1 MHTCIPDP
9 LSPEGLGIF
18 LMRLWVVQ
26 GGWQAQTGSPGL
38 EHSCLPLACC
48 RHQDGTEL
56 LCSITETAFPRLC
69 FWRER
74 VPKGVQFS
82 DKLIA
87 ITQVRACIVLRLQ
100 TQLRAVV
107 LQCSVFL
114 RGLWLQAHLS
124 PSLCVTLQQLATPPA
139 GQVLQ
144 SLSVCRACAVTAV
157 LVQLYPRGWGILSF
171 PVAPLPRTWMSL
183 GIGHTRQ

>member
-1 MHTCIPDP
+1 M
-9 LSPEGLGIF
+9 
-18 LMRLWVVQ
+18 
-26 GGWQAQTGSPGL
+26 
-38 EHSCLPLACC
+38 
-48 RHQDGTEL
+48 
-56 LCSITETAFPRLC
+56 
-69 FWRER
+69 
-74 VPKGVQFS
+74 
-82 DKLIA
+82 
-87 ITQVRACIVLRLQ
+87 LRLQ

-157 LVQLYPRGWGILSF
+157 LVQLYPRGWGRRVPF
-171 PVAPLPRTWMSL
+171 LPRGTPSPYLDVPRDRSHPAVGPLLMLLALWNALPLL
-183 GIGHTRQ
+183 GSASRGLKQLSVRHIYHVQFPEEFTFLTT